1 MKANELRIN
10 NWVLHGGVI
19 QFVES
24 INNTS
29 TGMAD
34 CCLSEHD
41 NGCRDIKP
49 IPLTEE
55 WLIKFGFEV
64 EKKIGNRDRFNVYKK
79 GCLTFNTSHQ
89 RWWLSGI
96 HSPFNPKYVH
106 QLQNLYHSLTGGL
119 ELEIIKN

>member
-1 MKANELRIN
+1 MELKAKDLRIG
-10 NWVLHGGVI
+10 NWVTLI
-19 QFVES
+19 KQNIYENKDYQLDAYDIYKASEFDDITE
-24 INNTS
+24 
-29 TGMAD
+29 
-34 CCLSEHD
+34 CLL
-41 NGCRDIKP
+41 P

-106 QLQNLYHSLTGGL
+106 QLQNLYHSLTGQ
-119 ELEIIKN
+119 ELQIIK